1 MSIVNIIKSS
11 PLFYELF
18 DEEIDTL
25 IQDCNVLSLEK
36 GDYIFQEGDE
46 GNEIYLILTGSA
58 FVKKGDVTL
67 VELKK
72 GDLFGEMVLLDER
85 TRSAD
90 IVSSTFTDV
99 LVLDYDIIFGV
110 FKSNPKIFSILM
122 LNLCRL
128 LAKRLKYSSDDIK
141 GLNNKIEQLQKLL
154 PHSEDKAA

>member
-25 IQDCNVLSLEK
+25 IQDCNVLSLEE
-36 GDYIFQEGDE
+36 GDYIFKEGDV
-46 GNEIYLILTGSA
+46 GDEIFLILTGGA
-58 FVKKGDVTL
+58 DVKKGDVKL
-67 VELKK
+67 VSLKK

-90 IVSSTFTDV
+90 VVASTFTDV
-99 LVLDYDIIFGV
+99 LVLSYESIFGV
-110 FKSNPKIFSILM
+110 FKKNPKVFSLLM

-128 LAKRLKYSSDDIK
+128 LAKRLKYAGNDIK
-141 GLNNKIEQLQKLL
+141 GLNAQITKLQSLL
-154 PHSEDKAA
+154 PSDEEAA